1 MRICCVEDEIAQGE
15 LLKKRILAWGESN
28 NIQVNMDIYKS
39 ANEYL
44 FNADKCA
51 YDLIFLDIRMDDING
66 MELARQI
73 REKDKDVLL
82 VFVTS
87 ERGFVFE
94 GYEVNAYR
102 YIIKPISDEKL
113 ADVLEYAKNN
123 AVRDEGSIVLKVD
136 NETIRIMRNDIAYI
150 EVKGHYVDIHTM
162 SDIITHKTSFEDIME
177 LLNENSVFF
186 IKTHR
191 SYAVNIDKILKI
203 GRTEVTL
210 ITKETVPVSKSMYQP
225 VNKAFIKY
233 NLGDK

>member
-15 LLKKRILAWGESN
+15 LLKKRILSWGEAN
-28 NIQVNMDIYKS
+28 NVQINIDLYKS

-44 FNADKCA
+44 FNAGKYS

-66 MELARQI
+66 MELAKKI
-73 REKDKDVLL
+73 REGDKNVLL

-94 GYEVNAYR
+94 GYEVDAYR

-113 ADVLEYAKNN
+113 NDVLNYAVKN
-123 AVRDEGSIVLKVD
+123 AVRDEGSIIFRVD
-136 NETIRIMRNDIAYI
+136 NEMIRIMRSDITYI
-150 EVKGHYVDIHTM
+150 EVKGHYVDIHT
-162 SDIITHKTSFEDIME
+162 SDDLITLKMSFEE
-177 LLNENSVFF
+177 ALSFLNENNELF

-203 GRTEVTL
+203 GRTELTL
-210 ITKETVPVSKSMYQP
+210 TNKEVIPVSKSMYEP
-225 VNKAFIKY
+225 INKAFINY
-233 NLGDK
+233 NLKQ

>member
-1 MRICCVEDEIAQGE
+1 MRICYVEDEIAQAE
-15 LLKKRILAWGESN
+15 LLKKRVEAWGESN

-44 FNADKCA
+44 FNAGKYS
-51 YDLIFLDIRMDDING
+51 YDLIFLDIRMDDTNG

-87 ERGFVFE
+87 EREFVFE

-102 YIIKPISDEKL
+102 YILKPVSDDKL
-113 ADVLEYAKNN
+113 AEVLEYAKNN
-123 AVRDEGSIVLKVD
+123 EVRDEGSIVLKID
-136 NETIRIMRNDIAYI
+136 NEITRIMRNDIVYI
-150 EVKGHYVDIHTM
+150 EVKGHYVDIHTV
-162 SDIITHKTSFEDIME
+162 SETIIYKTSFEDLME
-177 LLNENSVFF
+177 LLNENSLVF

-191 SYAVNIDKILKI
+191 SYAVNLDKILKI
-203 GRTEVTL
+203 GRTELTL
-210 ITKETVPVSKSMYQP
+210 TTRETVPVSKSMYEA

-233 NLGDK
+233 NLER